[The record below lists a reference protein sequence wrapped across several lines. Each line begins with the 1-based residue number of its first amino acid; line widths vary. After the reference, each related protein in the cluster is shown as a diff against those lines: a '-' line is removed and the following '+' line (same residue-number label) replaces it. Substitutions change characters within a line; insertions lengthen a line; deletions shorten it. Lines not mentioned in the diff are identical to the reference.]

1 MKTLSVPLPS
11 MVIAFQRVII
21 NLCCIICK
29 CNLSINVIVC
39 VCMYHMHCIVYTHIY
54 IKVYIYMYP
63 FDLSVYLNAHQ
74 YVLGLY
80 ETVTLLSLFCLLL
93 QCLGQYCHGWM
104 DVGK

>member
-1 MKTLSVPLPS
+1 
-11 MVIAFQRVII
+11 
-21 NLCCIICK
+21 
-29 CNLSINVIVC
+29 
-39 VCMYHMHCIVYTHIY
+39 
-54 IKVYIYMYP
+54 MYP